1 VNVYLTN
8 CAATELAAKGALFSD
23 ALSKT
28 SPGDIQDNV
37 DGLQSLI
44 DKGEASRE
52 MALHNQSVAQGIYDD
67 AFGVWQTAFDEEQVA
82 LGNQKEA
89 EEDEAEAVIA
99 RDNAIAFKNKRIEE
113 KAAADN
119 AVPPAEAWMNSE
131 IERVDEEKASLEKV
145 QAILDDLLANGGKA
159 AVEISHARNLLS
171 RSRTAAFLSN
181 PAFLS
186 SLNSAD
192 PAALQQVLDIVLN
205 LLQEGEDDRQ
215 SAIQAYNDRVSEAAT
230 AAQNL
235 VDAETALATREEELV
250 AAGEHTAA
258 MTEIAVG
265 KTAVEVEKRKIRDA
279 KKKKLDVQI
288 DFTNREIA
296 RIDGEREILLNDISL
311 TGQLKQI
318 AELLA

>member
-1 VNVYLTN
+1 
-8 CAATELAAKGALFSD
+8 
-23 ALSKT
+23 LSKT
-28 SPGDIQDNV
+28 SPTDIQDNV
-37 DGLQSLI
+37 DGLKSLI

-52 MALHNQSVAQGIYDD
+52 MALHNQSVAQGIYDN
-67 AFGVWQTAFDEEQVA
+67 ALAIWQTAFDEEQVA

-89 EEDEAEAVIA
+89 EEDEAEAVVA

-113 KAAADN
+113 KATADN
-119 AVPPAEAWMNSE
+119 AVPPALAWMNSE
-131 IERVDEEKASLEKV
+131 IARVDEEKASLEKV
-145 QAILDDLLANGGKA
+145 QDILNGLLANGGKA
-159 AVEISHARNLLS
+159 AVETSHVRNLLS
-171 RSRTAAFLSN
+171 SRTAVFLSN

-258 MTEIAVG
+258 MTDIAVG
-265 KTAVEVEKRKIRDA
+265 KSAVEVEKRGIRDA

-288 DFTNREIA
+288 AFTNREIA
-296 RIDGEREILLNDISL
+296 RIDGEREILLNDIHL